1 MRIKSAQDFATGL
14 LFIAIG
20 LGAYWVGADYAMGT
34 AQRPGTGVLP
44 RILAWC
50 LLGCGGLLWIK
61 AFLTEGP
68 GLSGWAWRPLI
79 MVTAATVAF
88 ALLIDRIGL
97 VATMLVSMTL
107 TALGTPQT
115 RWLEYAGFSAI
126 MVVIGVALFI
136 YGLGMPVRVLPW
148 N

>member
-1 MRIKSAQDFATGL
+1 MRIKSGQDCATGL
-14 LFIAIG
+14 LFIIVG
-20 LGAYWVGADYAMGT
+20 FGALWIGADYAMGT

-50 LLGCGGLLWIK
+50 LIGCGGLLWIK
-61 AFLTEGP
+61 ALLAEGP

-79 MVTAATVAF
+79 MVTLATVAF
-88 ALLIDRIGL
+88 ALLIDRIGM
-97 VATMLVSMTL
+97 VATMLISMTL

-115 RWLEYAGFSAI
+115 RWLEFAFFTLI
-126 MVVIGVALFI
+126 MLVIGVGLFI
-136 YGLGMPVRVLPW
+136 YGLGMPVRTLPW